1 MILDLFSRWTADHPT
16 HQGDPRAR
24 VAGRYVVAPA
34 DGAVEPGGFRAH
46 AGAAEGVEGGLLPVL
61 ELSPLR
67 LLEAARDRWWRAL
80 LFAPNRAGLGLD
92 DAETLEAVTR
102 GALATLPVVV
112 DCGRNAFSRPPQ
124 IEAFLRRF
132 PKRPVV
138 LTHGGQLN
146 ISGGHLA
153 PAEAIF
159 RDHDNTFLET
169 SGIYRQDFL
178 EQMADLI
185 GVERVVYGSG
195 HPHMHERVEIERV
208 RLLPIGDEE
217 KEAILWKNGARLLMI
232 DWD

>member
-1 MILDLFSRWTADHPT
+1 M
-16 HQGDPRAR
+16 
-24 VAGRYVVAPA
+24 
-34 DGAVEPGGFRAH
+34 
-46 AGAAEGVEGGLLPVL
+46 L

-138 LTHGGQLN
+138 LTHGG
-146 ISGGHLA
+146 
-153 PAEAIF
+153 
-159 RDHDNTFLET
+159 
-169 SGIYRQDFL
+169 
-178 EQMADLI
+178 
-185 GVERVVYGSG
+185 
-195 HPHMHERVEIERV
+195 
-208 RLLPIGDEE
+208 
-217 KEAILWKNGARLLMI
+217 
-232 DWD
+232 